1 LSNDRSGF
9 VTLYFKCRKKIK
21 RGLGLIAQSVFTPA
35 DHARAKERI
44 PMRLP
49 LRLATSLAMIGCV
62 QAWAQE
68 PQLAPEGRG
77 LLPKPTEIPAT
88 LGGVPPPHPF
98 EPDPSGGFSR
108 TIFETD
114 EDPNFKLI
122 IRDFS
127 FPPDGKPHVVT
138 LASTAVLHLLS
149 GTGEISIAKQRLAMT
164 PVARTVVPAGAPIEA
179 VNSGE
184 QHVVV
189 RALIVEA
196 K

>member
-1 LSNDRSGF
+1 
-9 VTLYFKCRKKIK
+9 
-21 RGLGLIAQSVFTPA
+21 
-35 DHARAKERI
+35 
-44 PMRLP
+44 MRLS
-49 LRLATSLAMIGCV
+49 LRIAAGLAMISCV

-77 LLPKPTEIPAT
+77 LLPKPAEIPVT
-88 LGGVPPPHPF
+88 LGGPLPSHSF
-98 EPDPSGGFSR
+98 EPEPSGGLSR

-114 EDPNFKLI
+114 DDPNFKLV

-127 FPPDGKPHVVT
+127 FPPDQKPHTIT
-138 LASTAVLHLLS
+138 LPSTAVLHLLS
-149 GTGEISIAKQRLAMT
+149 GAGEISIAKQRLTLT
-164 PVARTVVPAGAPIEA
+164 PVARTAVPAGTPIEV

-184 QHVVV
+184 QLVVV

>member
-1 LSNDRSGF
+1 
-9 VTLYFKCRKKIK
+9 
-21 RGLGLIAQSVFTPA
+21 
-35 DHARAKERI
+35 
-44 PMRLP
+44 MRL
-49 LRLATSLAMIGCV
+49 LLSIATSLAMISCV

-77 LLPKPTEIPAT
+77 LLPKPAEIPTT

-127 FPPDGKPHVVT
+127 FPPDQKPHTIT
-138 LASTAVLHLLS
+138 LPSAAFLHLLS
-149 GTGEISIAKQRLAMT
+149 GPDEISIAKQRLTLT
-164 PVARTVVPAGAPIEA
+164 PVARTAVPAGAPIEV

-184 QHVVV
+184 QPVVV

>member
-1 LSNDRSGF
+1 
-9 VTLYFKCRKKIK
+9 
-21 RGLGLIAQSVFTPA
+21 
-35 DHARAKERI
+35 
-44 PMRLP
+44 MRLP
-49 LRLATSLAMIGCV
+49 LRIAAGLAVISCV

-77 LLPKPTEIPAT
+77 LLPKPAEIPVM
-88 LGGVPPPHPF
+88 LGGSPPSRPF
-98 EPDPSGGFSR
+98 EPDPSGGLSR

-114 EDPNFKLI
+114 EDPNFKLV

-127 FPPDGKPHVVT
+127 FPPDQKPHTIT
-138 LASTAVLHLLS
+138 LPSAAFLHLLS
-149 GTGEISIAKQRLAMT
+149 GAGEIRIAKQRLALT
-164 PVARTVVPAGAPIEA
+164 PVARTAVAAGTPIEV

-184 QHVVV
+184 QLVVV